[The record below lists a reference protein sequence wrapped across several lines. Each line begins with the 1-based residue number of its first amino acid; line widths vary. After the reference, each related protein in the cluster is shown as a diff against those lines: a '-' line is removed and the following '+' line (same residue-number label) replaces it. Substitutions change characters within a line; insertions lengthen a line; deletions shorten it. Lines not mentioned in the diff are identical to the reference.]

1 MELAKVLKTF
11 LGLYLGYPLLKIHI
25 YSIMTNKK
33 NVMHWGKFKYFLEQ
47 VTIKFIQIF
56 ICM

>member
-33 NVMHWGKFKYFLEQ
+33 NVMHWGKFLYF
-47 VTIKFIQIF
+47 
-56 ICM
+56 